1 MTMKPLL
8 LVLLA
13 CCLPL
18 VSRSQED
25 RPIKELSFPKS
36 DVRDVLAY
44 YQRLTAKPILVPLFD
59 FQALVTVESTEPLSR
74 EAAADLI
81 RKTLLESYG
90 IELRT
95 SDRGETLATWSLD
108 PKYPRRSDAP
118 MTKTERDALPRT
130 TIRVIRPAR
139 DK

>member
-1 MTMKPLL
+1 MKPSL

-13 CCLPL
+13 CGLPL

-25 RPIKELSFPKS
+25 RPITEIHFPKS
-36 DVRDVLAY
+36 DVRDVLSY
-44 YQRLTAKPILVPLFD
+44 YQRLTAKSVLVPLSD
-59 FQALVTVESTEPLSR
+59 FQALVTIESTEPLSR
-74 EAAADLI
+74 EAATNLI

-95 SDRGETLATWSLD
+95 SDRGETLVTWSLD

-118 MTKTERDALPRT
+118 MTKTERDALPKT
-130 TIRVIRPAR
+130 VIRVIRPTR